1 MEKHLLLTISNDQE
15 TSYNLRF
22 IRHFFENLCD
32 IRLTLF
38 YVAPRAPEWQLDSKD
53 LSPNRQA
60 VAQIEKIKDSTGKR
74 ALENAKKWIVAEGC
88 ELAKVHTKVV
98 YSKHGTVNE
107 IIKEAHHGL
116 YDACVLGRRGVS
128 WFGELIEDSVSHRIL
143 WKELDF
149 PVWICRRP
157 ETGLNRNVLL
167 CVDDTESS
175 MRMAD
180 HVGYMLE
187 GMRRHKVTMFH
198 ARTPGSTADPA
209 ALFAQA
215 RSLLLEAGM
224 DEDLIKEEVAE
235 SRNAV
240 GAILDK
246 GKKGRY
252 TAVAMGRAAGAPG
265 TMERFFPGSV
275 STGLLRRVE
284 DFALWISK

>member
-22 IRHFFENLCD
+22 IRHFFEKLCD
-32 IRLTLF
+32 VRLTLF

-60 VAQIEKIKDSTGKR
+60 VAQIEKIKDTTGKR

-88 ELAKVHTKVV
+88 ELTKVHTKVV

-128 WFGELIEDSVSHRIL
+128 WFGELFEDSVSQRIF
-143 WKELDF
+143 WKEIDF
-149 PVWICRRP
+149 PVWVCRRP
-157 ETGLNRNVLL
+157 EAGLNRNILL

-180 HVGYMLE
+180 HVGFMLE
-187 GMRRHKVTMFH
+187 GMRRHMVTMFH
-198 ARTPGSTADPA
+198 VHTPGDTTDPDELFARTRT
-209 ALFAQA
+209 
-215 RSLLLEAGM
+215 LLTEAGM
-224 DEDLIKEEVAE
+224 DEDLIKEEVVV
-235 SRNAV
+235 SKNPV
-240 GAILDK
+240 DTILEK
-246 GKKGRY
+246 GKKGHY
-252 TAVAMGRAAGAPG
+252 TAVATGRSAGAPG

-275 STGLLRRVE
+275 STGLLRGIE